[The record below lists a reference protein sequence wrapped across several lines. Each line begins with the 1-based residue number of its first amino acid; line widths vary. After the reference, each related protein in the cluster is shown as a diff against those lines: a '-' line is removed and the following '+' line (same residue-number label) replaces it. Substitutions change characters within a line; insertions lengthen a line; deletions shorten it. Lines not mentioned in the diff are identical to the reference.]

1 MPMTL
6 SGLEDQDMSR
16 KAYVAYDF
24 SCCIKTEVFLKV
36 AVTYTV
42 TVLTN
47 TVGPI
52 PETVQDFS
60 HRTVIGS
67 DI

>member
-47 TVGPI
+47 TGRAYPGNGARFFQQ
-52 PETVQDFS
+52 TS
-60 HRTVIGS
+60 NKK
-67 DI
+67 